1 MCLNKIFSRVRVG
14 RLLSDMFLVRNVLKQ
29 GQVLSPLLFNFVFE
43 YAIRRDQV
51 NLDGWKLSGSYQLL
65 IYADYVN
72 ILGGNVHT
80 VKEKSEA
87 LSFVSKKTG
96 LEVNADKTK
105 YVFMS
110 RHQNAERSNSIKMD
124 SSTFE
129 RVYHLKFL

>member
-1 MCLNKIFSRVRVG
+1 MGLNKIFSRARVG

-80 VKEKSEA
+80 VKEKAEA
-87 LSFVSKKTG
+87 
-96 LEVNADKTK
+96 
-105 YVFMS
+105 
-110 RHQNAERSNSIKMD
+110 
-124 SSTFE
+124 
-129 RVYHLKFL
+129 

>member
-80 VKEKSEA
+80 VKEKAEA
-87 LSFVSKKTG
+87 
-96 LEVNADKTK
+96 
-105 YVFMS
+105 
-110 RHQNAERSNSIKMD
+110 
-124 SSTFE
+124 
-129 RVYHLKFL
+129 

>member
-1 MCLNKIFSRVRVG
+1 MGLNKIFSRARVG

-29 GQVLSPLLFNFVFE
+29 GQVLSPFLFNFVFE

-80 VKEKSEA
+80 VKEKAEA
-87 LSFVSKKTG
+87 
-96 LEVNADKTK
+96 
-105 YVFMS
+105 
-110 RHQNAERSNSIKMD
+110 
-124 SSTFE
+124 
-129 RVYHLKFL
+129 